1 MSYLSPVIR
10 GTPIL
15 STTSLSPHIVV
26 TPRSEIIV
34 DPIITSDIVINPI
47 VSSTL
52 SSPVMTTF
60 VTDELDLDLSNI
72 VTSTNNP
79 VVVTTTDTILSPS
92 YIVSPDRRVLLSPT
106 VSTVSIGKHGTHKLS
121 VDLTLSDPVLSTY
134 YDLNS
139 DPKIHNKVAKYF
151 YYKILDKWLLG
162 SLKDLLGYVTIKGGK
177 ARLTRKKSSKDSEK
191 VIEKKIKFLEDK
203 VFTFRDV
210 LKILRRVVDEDNI
223 KWVDLYKKTYSI
235 KKVFRTEL
243 ANLFESKIKGRR

>member
-10 GTPIL
+10 GTPVL
-15 STTSLSPHIVV
+15 STTSLSPHVVV

-34 DPIITSDIVINPI
+34 DPIITSDIVIDPI
-47 VSSTL
+47 VTSTL

-60 VTDELDLDLSNI
+60 VTDEVDLSNI
-72 VTSTNNP
+72 ITTTDNP
-79 VVVTTTDTILSPS
+79 VVVTTTDTIISPS
-92 YIVSPDRRVLLSPT
+92 YIVTPDRVLLSPT
-106 VSTVSIGKHGTHKLS
+106 VSTVSVGKHGTHKLS

-134 YDLNS
+134 YDLNT

-162 SLKDLLGYVTIKGGK
+162 SLKDLLGYVTVKGGK
-177 ARLTRKKSSKDSEK
+177 ARLTRKKSSKDSQK

-210 LKILRRVVDEDNI
+210 LKILRRVVNEDNI
-223 KWVDLYKKTYSI
+223 KWVDLYKKTYSL

>member
-10 GTPIL
+10 GTPVL
-15 STTSLSPHIVV
+15 STTSLSPAHLVV
-26 TPRSEIIV
+26 TPISNIEI
-34 DPIITSDIVINPI
+34 DPVVTSTI
-47 VSSTL
+47 

-60 VTDELDLDLSNI
+60 VTDEVDLSNI
-72 VTSTNNP
+72 ITTTDNP

-92 YIVSPDRRVLLSPT
+92 YVVTPDRVLLSPT
-106 VSTVSIGKHGTHKLS
+106 VSTVSVGKHGTHKLS

-134 YDLNS
+134 YDLNT

-177 ARLTRKKSSKDSEK
+177 ARLTRKKSSKDSQK
-191 VIEKKIKFLEDK
+191 VIEKKIKFLEDN

-210 LKILRRVVDEDNI
+210 LNILRRVVDEDNV
-223 KWVDLYKKTYSI
+223 KWVDLYKKTYSL

-243 ANLFESKIKGRR
+243 ANLFESKIKGGR